1 MKFNTLI
8 SVEGLAQ
15 FFEDPNWVVIDCR
28 FWLDDTKKGKLDYQ
42 ISHIPGAIYAHLDDD
57 LSGPIVVGET
67 GRHPLP
73 EVTSFAQKL
82 GSWGIGPET
91 QVVAYD
97 DRGGMIAGR
106 LWWLLRWLGH
116 EQVAVLDGGFPA
128 WVAAGH
134 PVTDEVTSPKPK
146 SFFPEIQSEMVFTA
160 DDVLQHFGDTGYK
173 LVDSRAPERYRGEQE
188 PLDPV
193 AGCIPGAV
201 NYFWGNN
208 LDNNGHMQL
217 KQVLQGRFESLFGGI
232 PAQQVTFYCGS
243 GVTAAHNALAVAHS
257 GLGMPRI
264 YAGSWSEWIV
274 DPERPIVTGR

>member
-28 FWLDDTKKGKLDYQ
+28 FWLDDTKKGRLDYQ
-42 ISHIPGAIYAHLDDD
+42 VSHIPGAIYAHLDED
-57 LSGPIVVGET
+57 LSGSIVEGET

-73 EVTSFAQKL
+73 EVASFAQKL

-128 WVAAGH
+128 WVEEGH
-134 PVTDEVTSPKPK
+134 PVTDEVISPKPK
-146 SFFPEIQSEMVFTA
+146 RFSPEIQTEMVFTA
-160 DDVLQHFGDTGYK
+160 DDVLQHFGETGYK

-188 PLDPV
+188 PIDPV

-208 LDNNGHMQL
+208 LDKNGHMQL
-217 KQVLQGRFESLFGGI
+217 KQVLRGRFESLFGGI

-243 GVTAAHNALAVAHS
+243 GVTAAHNALAVTHS

-274 DPERPIVTGR
+274 DPERPIATGR